1 MLISDWS
8 SDVCSSDLWL
18 VLMALVAG
26 VVSQLLP
33 LAERHPDVIAAWL
46 GERIDR
52 PVAFDRMQTRWTR
65 RGPLLQLD
73 GLRLGEGAHTIR
85 VGDAE
90 MLVSQYAGLLPRCPL
105 PELRLRGPDL
115 TLERTHGST

>member
-73 GLRLGEGAHTIR
+73 GLRLGEGANTIR

-90 MLVSQYAGLLPRCPL
+90 MLVSQYAGLLP
-105 PELRLRGPDL
+105 
-115 TLERTHGST
+115 GSSFTEQIGRAHV